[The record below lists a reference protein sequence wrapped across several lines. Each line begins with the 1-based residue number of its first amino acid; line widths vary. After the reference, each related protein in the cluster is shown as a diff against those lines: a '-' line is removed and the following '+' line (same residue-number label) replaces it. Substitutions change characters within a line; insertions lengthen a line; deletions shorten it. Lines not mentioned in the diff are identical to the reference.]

1 MAEDPNLSEI
11 AKYEKLLSVARSSI
25 ESSQTA
31 IVTNDKQIQQLT
43 SSLDDERS
51 KKTGSPRI
59 GGGGG
64 NGGKDIDGG
73 DDFAVVP
80 RRLLRRMDAN
90 ELLWVLAEYETDDVW
105 KCFNSEQELDDFIL
119 FRGFLAQQD
128 FLARSS
134 LRQWRRSRIKC
145 FVKS

>member
-11 AKYEKLLSVARSSI
+11 AKYEELLSIARSSI
-25 ESSQTA
+25 ESSQAA
-31 IVTNDKQIQQLT
+31 IVTNDKKIQQLT

-73 DDFAVVP
+73 DDFAVP

-90 ELLWVLAEYETDDVW
+90 ELLWVLAEYEADDV
-105 KCFNSEQELDDFIL
+105 
-119 FRGFLAQQD
+119 
-128 FLARSS
+128 
-134 LRQWRRSRIKC
+134 
-145 FVKS
+145 

>member
-11 AKYEKLLSVARSSI
+11 AKYEELLSIARSSI
-25 ESSQTA
+25 ESSQAA

-73 DDFAVVP
+73 DDFAVP
-80 RRLLRRMDAN
+80 RR
-90 ELLWVLAEYETDDVW
+90 WQ
-105 KCFNSEQELDDFIL
+105 NSVM
-119 FRGFLAQQD
+119 A
-128 FLARSS
+128 
-134 LRQWRRSRIKC
+134 
-145 FVKS
+145 